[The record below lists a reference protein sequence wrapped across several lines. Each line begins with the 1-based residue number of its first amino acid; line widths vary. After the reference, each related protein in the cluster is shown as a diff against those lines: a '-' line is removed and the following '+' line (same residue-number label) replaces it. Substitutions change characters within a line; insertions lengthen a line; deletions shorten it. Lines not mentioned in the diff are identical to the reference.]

1 MSWFSGSDPV
11 AELDAKIEEASSETI
26 PNGEMDIAVG
36 LEITDII
43 RSKKVPP
50 KNAMRSLKKRLTKVH
65 QNPNLLLSTLKVI
78 DLCVKNC
85 GAHFLSEI
93 NQKEFV
99 DYLVDYI
106 FKVHYDVKD
115 YKVYSSEAK
124 YKIGTSILKY
134 IKEWNLCLKDSTN
147 TRYLD
152 RVYES
157 LMSQGYD
164 FPEVDSSLLQSA
176 STFADSRAPPDW
188 IDGNE
193 CMICYNPFSVMTRK
207 HHCRACGGVFCQAH
221 SSNSIPLPAL
231 GILQPVRV
239 CDDCYQIHKSKTAGV
254 TKKTTSRQPN
264 ASAPAQSNAPQE
276 SEEDE
281 QLRKAIELSLQ
292 ESQGP
297 AATNY
302 APPPTAP
309 PPAAAEPMPETPQ
322 VDDEDMDEDMKAAI
336 QASLQE
342 YKQEQS
348 LRQPAAPA
356 QQDYPQYPPQQSAP
370 EPQSEFYQS
379 SLPFDLD
386 AYSQPSQPQPQA
398 PGPSNPS
405 FYAQTPQHTSGP
417 AAGQQPVQPQET
429 SQGRLSPQKTKAED
443 LTEEEEESINLYLQL
458 INGLKT
464 DRSKQANVLYDQN
477 LSELHAKVIR
487 LKPKLNRSLRT
498 SIEKYDQFLEMNNK
512 LSTITRLY
520 DQFLEAKLN
529 QAYNRHSLSSP
540 QYGQAQMYGLP
551 PQGTGAS
558 GYPQYG
564 AQQPPQNTSK
574 PLPQQ
579 PTAPSVQDEQQHTGT
594 YPVKRQGT
602 GYPQQ
607 ARPYSSTAPYP
618 FDPNN
623 IQSNP
628 SQQSEMSQGSSTA
641 VSYNPSFPSYPSQ
654 PDFDDDGPSEP
665 AETNG
670 TTRQD
675 TGFYPTEPSLGES
688 DGESTNSVAS
698 RYPPVAGGEFGGLE
712 PQPTAGQ
719 HASERY
725 PTIDEMEQKDERN
738 TLPTM
743 AHPQGE
749 KRPKSEPEPLIEL

>member
-1 MSWFSGSDPV
+1 MSWFSGADPV

-26 PNGEMDIAVG
+26 PNGEMDIAIG
-36 LEITDII
+36 LEITDMI

-124 YKIGTSILKY
+124 YKIGTTILKF
-134 IKEWNLCLKDSTN
+134 IKEWNLCLKDATH

-152 RVYES
+152 RVYEL
-157 LMSQGYD
+157 LMLQGYD
-164 FPEVDSSLLQSA
+164 FPEVDSLLLQLA

-207 HHCRACGGVFCQAH
+207 HHCRACGGVFCQTH

-239 CDDCYQIHKSKTAGV
+239 CDDCYQIHKSKTGKAPS
-254 TKKTTSRQPN
+254 KERL
-264 ASAPAQSNAPQE
+264 APAPKSVPQE

-297 AATNY
+297 AATNF

-309 PPAAAEPMPETPQ
+309 PAAETQNEATE
-322 VDDEDMDEDMKAAI
+322 VNDEDMDEDMKAAI

-348 LRQPAAPA
+348 LRQPPPS
-356 QQDYPQYPPQQSAP
+356 QVQYQPPQPAAEQ
-370 EPQSEFYQS
+370 ELEFYQT
-379 SLPFDLD
+379 SLPFDLN
-386 AYSQPSQPQPQA
+386 AYSQPSQPSQA
-398 PGPSNPS
+398 PIYGPSDPS
-405 FYAQTPQHTSGP
+405 FYQNAPHNQSSQRPI
-417 AAGQQPVQPQET
+417 QQQAT
-429 SQGRLSPQKTKAED
+429 SQGRLTPQRTKLED
-443 LTEEEEESINLYLQL
+443 LTEEDEELINLYLQL
-458 INGLKT
+458 IAGLQT
-464 DRSKQANVLYDQN
+464 DRSKQANVLHDLN
-477 LSELHAKVIR
+477 LSELHEKVIR
-487 LKPKLNRSLRT
+487 LKPKLNRSLRVA
-498 SIEKYDQFLEMNNK
+498 IEKNDQFLEMNNK

-540 QYGQAQMYGLP
+540 QYSQAQMYGVP
-551 PQGTGAS
+551 PQMTGQPTGQTTGLA
-558 GYPQYG
+558 YPQYTG
-564 AQQPPQNTSK
+564 QGRQQQE
-574 PLPQQ
+574 LQQQ
-579 PTAPSVQDEQQHTGT
+579 PTAPEQVESHHTG
-594 YPVKRQGT
+594 PVKRQGT
-602 GYPQQ
+602 GYPH
-607 ARPYSSTAPYP
+607 PNSSYTTNAPYP
-618 FDPNN
+618 YDTSSM
-623 IQSNP
+623 QSPP
-628 SQQSEMSQGSSTA
+628 SQDESHTPANGTSFDR
-641 VSYNPSFPSYPSQ
+641 SFPSYPQQ
-654 PDFDDDGPSEP
+654 PDFGNQGPSQPSEL
-665 AETNG
+665 NG
-670 TTRQD
+670 ISGRQD
-675 TGFYPTEPSLGES
+675 TGFYPTEPSFGES
-688 DGESTNSVAS
+688 DNESAVSVAS
-698 RYPPVAGGEFGGLE
+698 RYPPVAGGEYGEIE
-712 PQPTAGQ
+712 PQPTAAHE

-725 PTIDEMEQKDERN
+725 PTIDEMEQKDEEN
-738 TLPTM
+738 TMPTL
-743 AHPQGE
+743 AHPQADGR
-749 KRPKSEPEPLIEL
+749 RPKSEPEPLIEL